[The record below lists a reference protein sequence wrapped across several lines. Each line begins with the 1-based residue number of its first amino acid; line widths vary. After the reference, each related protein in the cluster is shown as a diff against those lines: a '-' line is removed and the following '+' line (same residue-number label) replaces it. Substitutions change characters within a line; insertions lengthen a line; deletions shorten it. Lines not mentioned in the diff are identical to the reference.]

1 MSSHNL
7 WAQLVYKYY
16 VFILHKIL
24 LLVRHNRYMAELW
37 EKHIHEKLKELE
49 LYLLEEYKKNHP
61 QKEEDYAE
69 YEKEFRRRFRKA
81 INELPSMIDKATTN
95 LKFYRGKGDKPSLK
109 ADQRLR
115 LLLISQL
122 AGKSN
127 RMMAYMAR
135 LFAAITGIDR
145 SYKTIERLYSD
156 REVELALFNLW
167 ILMLEKNKVKETD
180 CCGDAT
186 GYGLFIS
193 KHYCSIVQKLK
204 DKAKDSEN
212 TKKCF
217 VYKFALMDL
226 STKMYICVGTS
237 LISERKAFDKAM
249 QMLKETGVKINSIRL
264 DRYYSHPCDVNL
276 FPDSKVYIIPREDAK
291 LGHGIHWYETMKSFV
306 DNTLNYLEEY
316 YKRENSESG
325 WSADKKMFGWN
336 VRQKREDRIDTALFC
351 RAVWHN
357 LFRL

>member
-1 MSSHNL
+1 
-7 WAQLVYKYY
+7 
-16 VFILHKIL
+16 
-24 LLVRHNRYMAELW
+24 MAELW
-37 EKHIHEKLKELE
+37 EKHIRDKLKELE

-61 QKEEDYAE
+61 KKEIVYAE
-69 YEKEFRRRFRKA
+69 YEKEFKERFRKA
-81 INELPSMIDKATTN
+81 MNELPVIIEKAVYN
-95 LKFYRGKGDKPSLK
+95 LRFYRGRGDKPKLK
-109 ADQRLR
+109 IDQRVR

-127 RMMAYMAR
+127 RMIAYMAN
-135 LFAAITGIDR
+135 LFSLITGINR

-156 REVELALFNLW
+156 NEVETALFNIW
-167 ILMLEKNKVKETD
+167 ITLLNRNNVKITD

-204 DKAKDSEN
+204 EKAKESEN

-226 STKMYICVGTS
+226 STKMYVCFGTS
-237 LISERKAFDKAM
+237 MISERKAFDKAM
-249 QMLKETGVKINSIRL
+249 QMLKETGVKINSVRL

-276 FPDSKVYIIPREDAK
+276 FPESKVYIIPRKDAK
-291 LGHGIHWYETMKSFV
+291 LGHGIHWYETMKAFV
-306 DNTLNYLEEY
+306 EDTMKYLEEY

-336 VRQKREDRIDTALFC
+336 VKQKRADRIDTALFV
-351 RAVWHN
+351 RAIWHN
-357 LFRL
+357 LLNL

>member
-1 MSSHNL
+1 
-7 WAQLVYKYY
+7 
-16 VFILHKIL
+16 
-24 LLVRHNRYMAELW
+24 MAELW
-37 EKHIHEKLKELE
+37 EKHIHDKLKELE
-49 LYLLEEYKKNHP
+49 LYLLEKYKKEHP
-61 QKEEDYAE
+61 QKEVDYAE
-69 YEKEFRRRFRKA
+69 YEKEFKRRFRKA
-81 INELPSMIDKATTN
+81 MKEIDSLIAKSTLN

-109 ADQRLR
+109 IDQRLR

-127 RMMAYMAR
+127 RMMAYMTR
-135 LFAAITGIDR
+135 LFSVITGIDR

-156 REVELALFNLW
+156 KEIEIALFNLW
-167 ILMLEKNKVKETD
+167 ILMLENKNINNID

-193 KHYCSIVQKLK
+193 KHYCSIIQKLK
-204 DKAKDSEN
+204 DKAKESEN

-226 STKMYICVGTS
+226 STKMYVCFGTS
-237 LISERKAFDKAM
+237 LKSERKAFDKAM
-249 QMLKETGVKINSIRL
+249 QMFRETGIKISSVRL

-276 FPDSKVYIIPREDAK
+276 FPNSKVYIIPKKNAK

-306 DNTLNYLEEY
+306 QDTINYLEEY

-351 RAVWHN
+351 RAIWHN